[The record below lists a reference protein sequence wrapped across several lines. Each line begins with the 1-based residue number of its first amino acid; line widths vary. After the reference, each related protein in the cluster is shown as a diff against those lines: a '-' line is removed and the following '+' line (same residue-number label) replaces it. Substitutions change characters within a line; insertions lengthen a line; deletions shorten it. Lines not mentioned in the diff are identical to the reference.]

1 MACTETPPK
10 KRKCP
15 EGRTRASAHAPRHLL
30 SPCVAVGRSPLLPGL
45 THLPSPIK
53 TQKKRLRPS
62 ASAPRLLQNLLDAV
76 GTGRVRLETGVLLLA
91 PLLHLRLHVHSS
103 LLVLAV
109 PLCESLL
116 GLLLGVEDAEQVL
129 HAEGVDG
136 LGLIEFVGNTP
147 VVPELTL
154 LDGGN
159 LLQLRQ
165 ELLVDWRHRLAQVLR
180 ELSPH
185 GPEHIR
191 LRFVL
196 VCGLR
201 AEVCLDEVNVPLHL
215 IPGRDVLLRELTHH
229 LMPSLWQLLHQRLN
243 LSLCVVFLIRFP
255 RVAHHAF
262 RVV

>member
-30 SPCVAVGRSPLLPGL
+30 SPCISVGRSPLLPGL

-129 HAEGVDG
+129 HAESVDG
-136 LGLIEFVGNTP
+136 LGLIE
-147 VVPELTL
+147 
-154 LDGGN
+154 
-159 LLQLRQ
+159 
-165 ELLVDWRHRLAQVLR
+165 
-180 ELSPH
+180 
-185 GPEHIR
+185 
-191 LRFVL
+191 L

-201 AEVCLDEVNVPLHL
+201 AEVCLDEVNVLLHL

-243 LSLCVVFLIRFP
+243 LSLCVVFLIRFH